1 MTRQS
6 PEPAAAVPRAGRWVR
21 AAAWVIVIAA
31 ATAFAWAN
39 RRDIPDAWHAAR
51 TANPWWLLAGLGWTA
66 LYLVG
71 QAGMYAGAWRAVGL
85 QGSMRELLQ
94 PSLAGGAL
102 NIVSK
107 SAGMGGLAVFLARAK
122 RAGEPAGL
130 VTTAYTGV
138 VVIAHATFTLTLAA
152 VFVVMWLDGHVT
164 RLELLAG
171 AIFGVY
177 VIAQA
182 AVLAGALWSRSAV
195 RRVYRAAGMAAHA
208 GRRLLG
214 REHGVYVPN
223 DEAADELFEAV
234 SALRR
239 APGRLAGAF
248 AWGMA
253 VELAGAGLLWS
264 VLNAL
269 GEPASPVVALSGYAM
284 TVLFST
290 VGVLPGGLGFA
301 EASLGAMLRSYG
313 VSLPGTAA
321 AVVLFRIGEAW
332 IPLAAGL
339 AALRLSGRERPGAP
353 APAWI
358 EEGEG
363 S

>member
-1 MTRQS
+1 MVSQFPGEAAAESHGGRLVRVVAWAAVIV
-6 PEPAAAVPRAGRWVR
+6 AAAVFVL
-21 AAAWVIVIAA
+21 
-31 ATAFAWAN
+31 AN
-39 RRDIPDAWHAAR
+39 RRDIPDAWRAALA
-51 TANPWWLLAGLGWTA
+51 ANGWWLLAGLGWTA

-85 QGSMRELLQ
+85 QGRLAEMLQ
-94 PSLAGGAL
+94 PALAGGAL

-107 SAGMGGLAVFLARAK
+107 SAGMGGLAVFLTRAK
-122 RAGEPAGL
+122 QAGEPVGL

-138 VVIAHATFTLTLAA
+138 VVIAHATFTLTLLG
-152 VFVVMWLDGHVT
+152 VFIVMWVDGQVT

-177 VIAQA
+177 VIVQV
-182 AVLAGALWSRSAV
+182 AVLAGALWSRAAV
-195 RRVYRAAGMAAHA
+195 RRVYRAAGAAAHA
-208 GRRLLG
+208 GRRMLG
-214 REHGVYVPN
+214 REHGAFVPN
-223 DEAADELFEAV
+223 DAAADELFEAV

-239 APGRLAGAF
+239 TPRRLAGAF
-248 AWGMA
+248 AWGVA

-264 VLNAL
+264 VLQAL

-321 AVVLFRIGEAW
+321 TVVLFRIGEAW
-332 IPLAAGL
+332 IPLVAGL
-339 AALRLSGRERPGAP
+339 LALRISSRRRRGAGTS
-353 APAWI
+353 AVMD
-358 EEGEG
+358 EGEWG
-363 S
+363 